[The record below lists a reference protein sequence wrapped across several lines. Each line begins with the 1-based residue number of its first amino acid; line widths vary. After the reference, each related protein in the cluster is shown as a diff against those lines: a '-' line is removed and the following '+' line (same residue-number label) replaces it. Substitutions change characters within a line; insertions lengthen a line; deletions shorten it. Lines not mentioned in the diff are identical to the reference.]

1 MQNED
6 CRQDEVPHVKL
17 LSGEGTRVTGRV
29 KPKNVR
35 ITEALADFR
44 LVIDGCISRLQQNSE
59 PRTFSET
66 EEGLARASSIFM
78 RKMVLGES
86 RNSGAR
92 LLDKDVC
99 EAAGLKFHSIAKVT
113 GKRTPIRLGFAVD
126 SGFVQFTKVDE
137 PVPIEYTFPIAQ
149 QELRIIVDW
158 PLPGTMTWTDWP
170 SDMEPWRIAASE
182 LFDNSSESQL
192 TCDEWLGQQLV
203 MFDNKGVSL
212 SDILRVT
219 ANTEG
224 AHSSGVSRL
233 MSMPGEETRQGV
245 REQRHHIL
253 SNVAVCGVKYNHIV
267 VTACALYLFA
277 RIIDNKYF
285 ERPTGD
291 IFVPTICLVPEGAG
305 NLLDNSPQW
314 LSFQG
319 GLMLAIGTT
328 AQPISHRIRA
338 TR

>member
-6 CRQDEVPHVKL
+6 RRQDEVPHVKL

-59 PRTFSET
+59 PKTFSET
-66 EEGLARASSIFM
+66 VEGLARASSIFM

-92 LLDKDVC
+92 LLDNDVC

-113 GKRTPIRLGFAVD
+113 GKRTPIRLGFTVD
-126 SGFVQFTKVDE
+126 SGFVQFTKLDE

-149 QELRIIVDW
+149 QELTIVVDW
-158 PLPGTMTWTDWP
+158 PLPGTMTWIDWP
-170 SDMEPWRIAASE
+170 SEKEPWKITASE
-182 LFDNSSESQL
+182 LFDTPSESQL

-203 MFDNKGVSL
+203 MFDNNGISL
-212 SDILRVT
+212 RDILRVT

-233 MSMPGEETRQGV
+233 MSAPNEETRQAAKEW
-245 REQRHHIL
+245 RYHIL
-253 SNVAVCGVKYNHIV
+253 SNIAVCGVRYNHIV
-267 VTACALYLFA
+267 VIECALYLLA
-277 RIIDNKYF
+277 SIIDNKHF

-291 IFVPTICLVPEGAG
+291 IFLPTICLAPEGTG

-319 GLMLAIGTT
+319 GLILAIGNI